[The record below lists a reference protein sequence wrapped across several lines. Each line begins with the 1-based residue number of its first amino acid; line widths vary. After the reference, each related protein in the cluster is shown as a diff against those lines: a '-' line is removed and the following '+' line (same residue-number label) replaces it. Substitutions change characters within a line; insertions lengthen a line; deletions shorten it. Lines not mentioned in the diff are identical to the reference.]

1 VDLRLEHSNQPLTD
15 AWRTRPVEPRGST
28 LLGISFRPLQA
39 EALGLDGHAA
49 LRSLLPYPFALIRLG
64 AYWNRIEAEPG
75 RFETA
80 ELDWQIDAAERAGK
94 RIVLAVGAVKTF
106 GYPEVFVPSHWLTQP
121 LREGSL
127 VQPASHP
134 ALLSGA
140 EQFITR
146 IVTRYRERQ
155 SIVAWQLEHEAVD
168 PLGVEHS
175 WRLGRPF
182 VERELQALRA
192 ADPSR
197 PVMMNGFLPTSSVV
211 RLSQWWRTRDQGDS
225 LAVAGSL
232 ADIVGIDYYPRTGLR
247 RVGHR
252 TLYLDGAKGGS
263 ARRTRERVIGSI
275 RTRGKRLMIS
285 EGQAEPWETTTVPPS
300 PERQAAFSCPPE
312 GLIDTYNAALRWSL
326 NADPLYAYLFWGA
339 EYWLLRNRS
348 GDPSYLQ
355 AFARVLENS

>member
-1 VDLRLEHSNQPLTD
+1 M
-15 AWRTRPVEPRGST
+15 
-28 LLGISFRPLQA
+28 
-39 EALGLDGHAA
+39 
-49 LRSLLPYPFALIRLG
+49 
-64 AYWNRIEAEPG
+64 
-75 RFETA
+75 
-80 ELDWQIDAAERAGK
+80 
-94 RIVLAVGAVKTF
+94 
-106 GYPEVFVPSHWLTQP
+106 
-121 LREGSL
+121 
-127 VQPASHP
+127 QPASHP

-146 IVTRYRERQ
+146 IVTRYRDRQ

-175 WRLGRPF
+175 WRLGRSF

-232 ADIVGIDYYPRTGLR
+232 ADIVGLDYYPRTGLR
-247 RVGHR
+247 RVGRR
-252 TLYLDGAKGGS
+252 TLYLDGAGGRA
-263 ARRTRERVIGSI
+263 ARTTRERVFGSI

-300 PERQAAFSCPPE
+300 PERHAPFSCPPE
-312 GLIDTYNAALRWSL
+312 QLIDNYNAALRWSL
-326 NADPLYAYLFWGA
+326 DADPLYAYLFWGA
-339 EYWLLRNRS
+339 EYWLVRSQS

-355 AFARVLENS
+355 AFAHILENS

>member
-1 VDLRLEHSNQPLTD
+1 M
-15 AWRTRPVEPRGST
+15 
-28 LLGISFRPLQA
+28 LGISFRPLQA
-39 EALGLDGHAA
+39 AALGLDERAT
-49 LRSLLPYPFALIRLG
+49 LRSLLDYPYPLIRLG
-64 AYWNRIEAEPG
+64 AYWNRIEAELG
-75 RFETA
+75 KFDTA
-80 ELDWQIDAAERAGK
+80 ELDWQIGAVERAGK
-94 RIVLAVGAVKTF
+94 QIILAVGAVKTF
-106 GYPEVFVPSHWLTQP
+106 GYPEVFVPSHWLAQP

-175 WRLGRPF
+175 WRLSRAF

-197 PVMMNGFLPTSSVV
+197 PVMMNGFLPTSFVV

-252 TLYLDGAKGGS
+252 TLYLDGAGGRS
-263 ARRTRERVIGSI
+263 ARMTRERVFGSI
-275 RTRGKRLMIS
+275 RTRGKQLMIS

-300 PERQAAFSCPPE
+300 PERHAAFSCLPE
-312 GLIDTYNAALRWSL
+312 QLIDNYSAAMGWSVKGV
-326 NADPLYAYLFWGA
+326 PLYAYLFWGA
-339 EYWLLRNRS
+339 EYWLLRDRS

-355 AFARVLENS
+355 AFARVLEIS

>member
-1 VDLRLEHSNQPLTD
+1 MDLRLEHSSQPLTD
-15 AWRTRPVEPRGST
+15 AWRTRPVEPSGST

-39 EALGLDGHAA
+39 AALGLDGRAA
-49 LRSLLPYPFALIRLG
+49 LQSLLAYPYALIRLG
-64 AYWNRIEAEPG
+64 AYWNQIEAEPG

-94 RIVLAVGAVKTF
+94 QIILAVGAVKTF
-106 GYPEVFVPSHWLTQP
+106 GYPEVFVPAHWLTQP

-127 VQPASHP
+127 VQPTSHP

-175 WRLGRPF
+175 WRLGRSF
-182 VERELQALRA
+182 VERELQVLRA

-225 LAVAGSL
+225 LAVAASL

-247 RVGHR
+247 RVGSR
-252 TLYLDGAKGGS
+252 TLYLDGAGG
-263 ARRTRERVIGSI
+263 
-275 RTRGKRLMIS
+275 
-285 EGQAEPWETTTVPPS
+285 PS
-300 PERQAAFSCPPE
+300 GCTA
-312 GLIDTYNAALRWSL
+312 
-326 NADPLYAYLFWGA
+326 
-339 EYWLLRNRS
+339 S
-348 GDPSYLQ
+348 G
-355 AFARVLENS
+355 